1 MKYLWDEFESYEVDL
16 SEPVYFGY
24 TSDKALSEK
33 IMEDTVKKYGIQKYC
48 LYPVGGIIGTHVE
61 PSCVAISFVKKAE

>member
-33 IMEDTVKKYGIQKYC
+33 FMEDTKEIWNTKILSV
-48 LYPVGGIIGTHVE
+48 
-61 PSCVAISFVKKAE
+61 SCRRNHRN